1 MSEQGSKQGA
11 VLAFDFGIK
20 RIGVAVGERAIG
32 IAHPVTTLYVETNI
46 ERLDAVAALVSE
58 WRPALFVVGEPQH
71 MIEQDTDKPHPLAP
85 LVKKF
90 GNRLKEKFK
99 LPVVYVN
106 ETLSSS
112 EASAQLASQG
122 VRGRAQKPELDAA
135 AAQVILQ
142 SYFDEEHRRHNKE
155 KLLKAQHAA

>member
-1 MSEQGSKQGA
+1 MSEPGA

-20 RIGVAVGERAIG
+20 RIGVAVGEPTIG
-32 IAHPVTTLYVETNI
+32 IAHPVTTLYVETNV
-46 ERLDAVAALVSE
+46 ERLEAVAALVNE

-71 MIEQDTDKPHPLAP
+71 MIERDNDKPHPLAP

-90 GNRLKEKFK
+90 GNRLKERFK
-99 LPVVYVN
+99 LPVIYVN

-112 EASAQLASQG
+112 EASAQLTAQG
-122 VRGRAQKPELDAA
+122 VRGRAQKSELDAA

-142 SYFDEEHRRHNKE
+142 SYFDEERRRHNQE